1 MNRIILSA
9 IASLATLVT
18 LSPATASTFPTETVS
33 YGDLDL
39 STDGGRAE
47 LDQRVRG
54 AVKRVCGTADPRDVR
69 AVQQRNR
76 CLRTVTPAA
85 EIAKQEAIASYQTK
99 TELRLAGRR

>member
-47 LDQRVRG
+47 LDQQSLERSCRRG
-54 AVKRVCGTADPRDVR
+54 
-69 AVQQRNR
+69 Q
-76 CLRTVTPAA
+76 
-85 EIAKQEAIASYQTK
+85 
-99 TELRLAGRR
+99 LRLHRRSPACWPNS